1 MSRNI
6 MSGNILSGYIW
17 SGNKIE
23 IPSSILKVESL
34 PAAASNSINK
44 AIMSRNGSFS
54 KRHVSTKFE
63 GINQGRGTVLP
74 KSALPLHHGASK
86 QANLK
91 GLFPEKLPLTDT
103 AHTKALIF
111 LLFES

>member
-1 MSRNI
+1 
-6 MSGNILSGYIW
+6 
-17 SGNKIE
+17 
-23 IPSSILKVESL
+23 
-34 PAAASNSINK
+34 
-44 AIMSRNGSFS
+44 MSRNGSFS

-63 GINQGRGTVLP
+63 GINQGQDYCVAKERTTAAP
-74 KSALPLHHGASK
+74 SK